1 MFESIDRGWQTD
13 LPRPEHSLIFFL
25 WSIASLVNH
34 VDPDSLDCTRKE
46 LQVGMQIARGAI
58 RVFAPKP
65 DSKSRYEPPFG
76 ALAAICF
83 NLA

>member
-1 MFESIDRGWQTD
+1 MAGRSAGAAAFIDLLFVVHRI
-13 LPRPEHSLIFFL
+13 LPDV
-25 WSIASLVNH
+25 LVNH
-34 VDPDSLDCTRKE
+34 VGSDSLDCTRKE
-46 LQVGMQIARGAI
+46 LRVGMQIARGAI

>member
-1 MFESIDRGWQTD
+1 MAGRSAEAGAFIDLLFVVHRI
-13 LPRPEHSLIFFL
+13 LLH
-25 WSIASLVNH
+25 ALVNH

-58 RVFAPKP
+58 CVFASKP
-65 DSKSRYEPPFG
+65 DGKSRYEPPVFG

-83 NLA
+83 NPA